1 MAVFGKNGLYAAGLY
16 FAALFAVYG
25 QKKTGFKDDKEIDAI
40 AILVAR
46 KAKPDKAAIAGYR
59 TRILQSRASDKRYGD
74 LLKADKTGKASEYS
88 EAYLK
93 KEWLR

>member
-1 MAVFGKNGLYAAGLY
+1 MYALGLY

-25 QKKTGFKDDKEIDAI
+25 QKQTGFKDSKEIDAI
-40 AILVAR
+40 GILVAR
-46 KAKPDKAAIAGYR
+46 KAKPDKAAVGQYR
-59 TRILQSRASDKRYGD
+59 QAILQSRVGDKRYAE
-74 LLKADKTGKASEYS
+74 LLKADKSGKASAYS